1 MSNFSPCICFDAD
14 VEELEGQMQKLL
26 EKQNFIA
33 FWDPEIMLPP
43 HTDVIL
49 EATDGRYVHAHRAT
63 LVHTHTYNT
72 CTSVVFIYITLVKV
86 PCIHLAIISTHT
98 TSHT

>member
-1 MSNFSPCICFDAD
+1 MSSFLPCMCFDAD

-72 CTSVVFIYITLVKV
+72 CTSVVFI
-86 PCIHLAIISTHT
+86 
-98 TSHT
+98 

>member
-1 MSNFSPCICFDAD
+1 MCFDAD

-63 LVHTHTYNT
+63 LVHSYLIHLHFS
-72 CTSVVFIYITLVKV
+72 CGYIILLKV
-86 PCIHLAIISTHT
+86 PPIHLAICYFICPQC
-98 TSHT
+98 